1 MKLQFAVS
9 VLVDVEVKLVRKF
22 LIFISILL
30 VALLSL
36 PAAAAQDTVLRVEI
50 HGEVDPVMA
59 RHVERAVARALEIGA
74 KAILFDINTPGGRID
89 AATDISAAIL
99 QSTVKTVAVVTG
111 QAWSAGALIALSAN
125 ELYMLPGTSIGAA
138 EPIPRTEKIVS
149 AWRGAMESA
158 AEQNGRDGR
167 LAGAMVDSDMEIEGV
182 IERGKL
188 LSLTARRAVEL
199 GMADGSVDNARAAL
213 IEAALD
219 PYVLEDVPYTSTENA
234 LRFVTSSQIS
244 TLLLIIGLVGV
255 VVEVI
260 SPGFGVPGIVG
271 MVAFGLYFA
280 GNIMSGQASQVVLM
294 IFALG
299 VILLAVEAFAAGFGI
314 AGISGILLVIASL
327 VLAAGDTALG
337 LRMVTFAVIISAV
350 LIAVLW
356 RFLAKRNILAM
367 LSLQARSTSEEGYL
381 AGVRDVSLV
390 GKTGTTITHLRPSGI
405 VDIEGRRYDV
415 ITEGA
420 YVPVGQTVVVMHAQG
435 GRIVVKQQS
444 D

>member
-1 MKLQFAVS
+1 M
-9 VLVDVEVKLVRKF
+9 RKF
-22 LIFISILL
+22 LLWMTIVLL
-30 VALLSL
+30 VALSV
-36 PAAAAQDTVLRVEI
+36 PVAAAQETILRVEI

-99 QSTVKTVAVVTG
+99 QSPVKTVAVVTG

-125 ELYMLPGTSIGAA
+125 DLYMLPGTSIGAA

-158 AEQNGRDGR
+158 AEQNGRDAR
-167 LAGAMVDSDMEIEGV
+167 LAGAMVDSDVEIEGV

-188 LSLTARRAVEL
+188 LSLTAFRAVEL
-199 GMADGSVDNARAAL
+199 GMADGSADNVQEAL
-213 IEAALD
+213 AQAELA
-219 PYVLEDVPYTSTENA
+219 PYTLEDVPYTTTENT
-234 LRFVTSSQIS
+234 LRFVTNSQIS

-260 SPGFGVPGIVG
+260 SPGFGLPGIIG
-271 MVAFGLYFA
+271 MVAFGFYFA

-294 IFALG
+294 VFGLG
-299 VILLAVEAFAAGFGI
+299 VVLLAAEAFIAGFGI

-337 LRMVTFAVIISAV
+337 LKMVTFAAIVSAA

-356 RFLAKRNILAM
+356 RFLAKRNILAK

-390 GKTGTTITHLRPSGI
+390 GKTGTTITHLRPSGLA
-405 VDIEGRRYDV
+405 DIEGRRYDV

-420 YVPVGQTVVVMHAQG
+420 YVPAGATVVVMQAQG
-435 GRIVVKQQS
+435 GRIVVKPLTE
-444 D
+444 

>member
-1 MKLQFAVS
+1 
-9 VLVDVEVKLVRKF
+9 
-22 LIFISILL
+22 
-30 VALLSL
+30 
-36 PAAAAQDTVLRVEI
+36 
-50 HGEVDPVMA
+50 MA
-59 RHVERAVARALEIGA
+59 RHVERAVARALEVGA

-99 QSTVKTVAVVTG
+99 RSPLRTVAVVTG

-138 EPIPRTEKIVS
+138 EPIPSTEKIVS
-149 AWRGAMESA
+149 AWRGVMESA
-158 AEQNGRDGR
+158 AEQNGRDSR
-167 LAGAMVDSDMEIEGV
+167 LAGAMVDSDIEIEGI

-199 GMADGSVDNARAAL
+199 GMADGSADNVQQAL
-213 IEAALD
+213 TQAELT
-219 PYVLEDVPYTSTENA
+219 PYTLEDVPYTTTENT

-260 SPGFGVPGIVG
+260 SPGFGVPGILG
-271 MVAFGLYFA
+271 MAAFGFYFA

-294 IFALG
+294 VFALG

-314 AGISGILLVIASL
+314 AGISGILLVITSL

-350 LIAVLW
+350 LIAILW
-356 RFLAKRNILAM
+356 RFLAKRNILAK

-390 GKTGTTITHLRPSGI
+390 GKTGTTITHLRPAGI
-405 VDIEGRRYDV
+405 IDIEGRRYDV

-420 YVPVGQTVVVMHAQG
+420 YVPAGKTVVVMHAQG
-435 GRIVVKQQS
+435 GRIVVKPEAE
-444 D
+444 